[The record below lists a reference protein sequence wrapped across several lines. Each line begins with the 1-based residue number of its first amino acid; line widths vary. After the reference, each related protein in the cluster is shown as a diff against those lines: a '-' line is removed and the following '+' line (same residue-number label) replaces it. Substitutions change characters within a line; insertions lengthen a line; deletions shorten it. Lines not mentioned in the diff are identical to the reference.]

1 MQEGLAF
8 ALALAVLLVPGWS
21 IVRALGV
28 RGARS
33 VVYAPALTAL
43 LMFIASAVGTLT
55 GIRWTLWFFGACAFV
70 SALGTW
76 GVRAW
81 ALKKHSGERR
91 SDTRTTHR
99 EAPIAVGLGVL
110 VVSALAIG
118 YGALGAM
125 GGIRNLNGAY
135 DAFYHYSAIAMIRDN
150 GDAFAWTAMRDMYGG
165 ASEFY
170 PTTFDALAAL
180 MPFDPVM
187 SANAVL
193 LAVLSLIPV
202 TFFGVALVVIER
214 VGGEP
219 ASAKERLTQWGLA
232 ASIGLATLG
241 FSSPAMIGLVIALW
255 PFLLGISLL
264 PAAVATLAD
273 SHAGALRF
281 LAPAGVFAAHPS
293 AFISYLVVLWTALLA
308 WALRSIFTGTHK
320 RRAWLA
326 LVLLIGVGVGYVFTV
341 SLVFG
346 DMNLTKQAPHTTA
359 TTILTL
365 VADRPRV
372 RAMPFAIF
380 GLVGLYALA
389 FTGLI
394 AGGPWRKAR
403 ETATG
408 AALLL
413 CASTVLTFSCQ
424 EAEGHFAMLA
434 APWYGARERV
444 HGLWEIGIVVLAG
457 VGAAF
462 LFRVLTAERFKRRA
476 AQVASLS
483 FVLIVALTVGGLGL
497 TGALLPHRLPRTASL
512 AYTAWGE
519 QLYPYVT
526 AQERDFI
533 EAEAAKLPPEAV
545 VLGSPLDGTTL
556 FYSLGGRGVVY
567 PSLAPPQTLDQRRIG
582 RYASELSPSDAVC
595 TSILREGVTH
605 VYLDE
610 SEFPGSR
617 VNARAS
623 RAFEGISSIPE
634 RYLHLVAEENGY
646 RLYSLE
652 LPCYQP

>member
-1 MQEGLAF
+1 MQEVLALAF
-8 ALALAVLLVPGWS
+8 ALVVLLVPGWS
-21 IVRALGV
+21 IVRVLGV
-28 RGARS
+28 LGARS
-33 VVYAPALTAL
+33 MVYAPALTAL
-43 LMFIASAVGTLT
+43 LTFIASAVGALT
-55 GIRWTLWFFGACAFV
+55 GIRWTLCFFGVCACV
-70 SALGTW
+70 IALGAW
-76 GVRAW
+76 GMRAW
-81 ALKKHSGERR
+81 ASKKHPSGRR
-91 SDTRTTHR
+91 SVSRATHR
-99 EAPIAVGLGVL
+99 DAPIAVGLGVL
-110 VVSALAIG
+110 IVSALAIG

-187 SANAVL
+187 SANSVL
-193 LAVLSLIPV
+193 LAVLTLIPV
-202 TFFGVALVVIER
+202 TSFGVALVVIER

-219 ASAKERLTQWGLA
+219 ASAKERWSQWILA

-255 PFLLGISLL
+255 PFLLGVSLL
-264 PAAVATLAD
+264 PTAVAALAD
-273 SHAGALRF
+273 SRAGALRF
-281 LAPAGVFAAHPS
+281 LVPAGVFAAHPS
-293 AFISYLVVLWTALLA
+293 AFISYLVALWAALVA
-308 WALRSIFTGTHK
+308 WALRSILTGMHK
-320 RRAWLA
+320 RRAWLV
-326 LVLLIGVGVGYVFTV
+326 LVLLIGVGVGYVCTV
-341 SLVFG
+341 PLVFG

-365 VADRPRV
+365 VVDRPRV

-403 ETATG
+403 ETTTG
-408 AALLL
+408 AAILL
-413 CASTVLTFSCQ
+413 CSSAVLTFACQ
-424 EAEGHFAMLA
+424 EADGPFAMLA

-444 HGLWEIGIVVLAG
+444 HGLWEIGIVALAG
-457 VGAAF
+457 VGAA
-462 LFRVLTAERFKRRA
+462 LLLRALAAEPFKRRG

-483 FVLIVALTVGGLGL
+483 IVLIVALTVGGLGL

-526 AQERDFI
+526 AQERAFI
-533 EAEAAKLPPEAV
+533 EREAAKLPEEVV

-556 FYSLGGRGVVY
+556 FYSLGGRKVVY

-582 RYASELSPSDAVC
+582 RYASQLSPSEAVC
-595 TSILREGVTH
+595 TSMLREGVTH

-623 RAFEGISSIPE
+623 RAYEGISSIPE

>member
-8 ALALAVLLVPGWS
+8 ALALAVLLVPGWFF
-21 IVRALGV
+21 VRSLGA

-33 VVYAPALTAL
+33 LVYAPALTAL
-43 LMFIASAVGTLT
+43 LTFIASTVGALT
-55 GIRWTLWFFGACAFV
+55 GIRWTLWFFGACACV
-70 SALGTW
+70 IALGTW

-81 ALKKHSGERR
+81 VSKKHPGEHR
-91 SDTRTTHR
+91 SETRTTHR
-99 EAPIAVGLGVL
+99 HAPVAIGLGVL
-110 VVSALAIG
+110 IVSALAIG

-150 GDAFAWTAMRDMYGG
+150 GDAFAWTAMRGMYGG
-165 ASEFY
+165 ANEFY
-170 PTTFDALAAL
+170 PTAFDALAAL
-180 MPFDPVM
+180 MPFDPVA
-187 SANAVL
+187 SANAVM

-214 VGGEP
+214 IGGEP
-219 ASAKERLTQWGLA
+219 ASAKERWFQWGLA

-264 PAAVATLAD
+264 PAAVAALAD
-273 SHAGALRF
+273 SHARALRI
-281 LAPAGVFAAHPS
+281 LVPAGVFAAHPS
-293 AFISYLVVLWTALLA
+293 AFIAYLVVLWTALLA
-308 WALRSIFTGTHK
+308 WALRSALVDAQK
-320 RRAWLA
+320 RRVWLM

-341 SLVFG
+341 PFVFG
-346 DMNLTKQAPHTTA
+346 DMNLTKQTPHTTA

-380 GLVGLYALA
+380 GLVGLYTLA

-408 AALLL
+408 AAILL
-413 CASTVLTFSCQ
+413 CASAVLTFACQ
-424 EAEGHFAMLA
+424 EVEGHFAMLA

-444 HGLWEIGIVVLAG
+444 HGLWEIGIVLLAS

-462 LFRVLTAERFKRRA
+462 LLRALTAERFKRKG

-483 FVLIVALTVGGLGL
+483 FVLVVALTVGGLGL

-519 QLYPYVT
+519 QLHPYVT
-526 AQERDFI
+526 AQERAFI
-533 EAEAAKLPPEAV
+533 EREAVKLPEEAV

-556 FYSLGGRGVVY
+556 FYSLGGRDVVY

-595 TSILREGVTH
+595 TSMLREGVTH
-605 VYLDE
+605 VYVDD
-610 SEFPGSR
+610 SKFPGSR

-623 RAFEGISSIPE
+623 RAYEGISSIPE
-634 RYLHLVAEENGY
+634 RYLRLVAEENGY

-652 LPCYQP
+652 LPCY

>member
-43 LMFIASAVGTLT
+43 LTFIASAVGALT
-55 GIRWTLWFFGACAFV
+55 GIRWAFWFFSVCACV
-70 SALGTW
+70 IALGTW

-81 ALKKHSGERR
+81 ALKKHSGEHR
-91 SDTRTTHR
+91 SDTRATHR

-110 VVSALAIG
+110 IVSALAIG

-125 GGIRNLNGAY
+125 GGMRNLNGAY

-150 GDAFAWTAMRDMYGG
+150 GDAFAWTAMRGMYGG
-165 ASEFY
+165 ANEFY
-170 PTTFDALAAL
+170 PTTFDALTAL
-180 MPFDPVM
+180 LPFDTVV
-187 SANAVL
+187 SSNAVL
-193 LAVLSLIPV
+193 LAVLALIPM
-202 TFFGVALVVIER
+202 TSFGVALVVIER
-214 VGGEP
+214 VGGGP
-219 ASAKERLTQWGLA
+219 VSAKERWSQWGLA

-273 SHAGALRF
+273 SRAGALRF
-281 LAPAGVFAAHPS
+281 LVPAGVLAVHPS
-293 AFISYLVVLWTALLA
+293 AFISYLVVLWAAFLA
-308 WALRSIFTGTHK
+308 WALRSILTGTHK

-326 LVLLIGVGVGYVFTV
+326 LVLLIGVGVGYVCTV
-341 SLVFG
+341 PLVFG
-346 DMNLTKQAPHTTA
+346 GMNLTKQAPHTTA
-359 TTILTL
+359 TTFLTL

-408 AALLL
+408 AAILL
-413 CASTVLTFSCQ
+413 CASAVLTFACQ
-424 EAEGHFAMLA
+424 EADGTFAMLA

-444 HGLWEIGIVVLAG
+444 HGLWEIGIVALAG
-457 VGAAF
+457 VGAA
-462 LFRVLTAERFKRRA
+462 LLLRALAAEPFKRRG

-483 FVLIVALTVGGLGL
+483 IVLIVALTVGGLGL
-497 TGALLPHRLPRTASL
+497 TGAILPHRLPRTASL

-526 AQERDFI
+526 AQERAFI
-533 EAEAAKLPPEAV
+533 EREAAKLPEDAV

-582 RYASELSPSDAVC
+582 RYASQLSPSEAVC
-595 TSILREGVTH
+595 TSMLREGVTH

-617 VNARAS
+617 VSARAS
-623 RAFEGISSIPE
+623 RAFQGISSIPE

-652 LPCYQP
+652 LPCYQS